1 MLSNALFDGGQVK
14 RWCEKNQ
21 LEVESVHP
29 RTAEMSPFDV
39 ERQHETLVENL
50 LRTVHRQSLDG
61 PARSPFW
68 REGPWRCEFY
78 ESQSPARLKVFRG
91 EACVHEEVVQN
102 KETAPDR
109 CVELKR
115 VFLES
120 QRGGR
125 EDALLG

>member
-1 MLSNALFDGGQVK
+1 M
-14 RWCEKNQ
+14 
-21 LEVESVHP
+21 
-29 RTAEMSPFDV
+29 TPFDV

-50 LRTVHRQSLDG
+50 LRKVHRQSLDG

-68 REGPWRCEFY
+68 REGPWRCEYY
-78 ESQSPARLKVFRG
+78 ESQGPARLKVFRG
-91 EACVHEEVVQN
+91 EACVHEEVVSN
-102 KETAPDR
+102 TETAPER